1 MQARPLNNS
10 ATISE
15 PGEAEPRGGDGKSL
29 LIDLSEIDLGA
40 CALDRQGL
48 ERWIPHRGTMLLLD
62 RLVWERPGHTEA
74 VAVKHV
80 RDDEF
85 WVAGHFPGR
94 PMFPGVLM
102 VEAGAQL
109 ACYLFIVRQPEVKLA
124 AFLRLEN
131 CSFRAMV
138 RPGDDLYLLCK
149 EVKIGRR
156 RFISDVQGVVNNRIA
171 FEARVSG
178 MQLDTPTQ
186 EADARG

>member
-1 MQARPLNNS
+1 MPEPVDAEARGN
-10 ATISE
+10 
-15 PGEAEPRGGDGKSL
+15 DGRSL
-29 LIDLSEIDLGA
+29 LIDLSEIDLGG
-40 CALDRQGL
+40 CVLDRTGL
-48 ERWIPHRGTMLLLD
+48 ERWVPHRGTMLLLD
-62 RLVWERPGHTEA
+62 RLIWERQGHTEA

-80 RDDEF
+80 REDEF

-124 AFLRLEN
+124 AFLRIEN

-138 RPGDDLYLLCK
+138 TPGDDLYVLCK

-156 RFISDVQGVVNNRIA
+156 RFISDVQGVVNHKIA

-178 MQLDTPTQ
+178 MQLDTPQQ
-186 EADARG
+186 EADGRA